1 MAILESVFINERV
14 LKYTL
19 AMNKAEINGRIET
32 NLKTSVPGLT
42 IIITPIKT
50 YHNCCNS
57 MNAKSFS

>member
-19 AMNKAEINGRIET
+19 AINNAEINGRIET

-42 IIITPIKT
+42 IIITPIKPIT
-50 YHNCCNS
+50 I
-57 MNAKSFS
+57 AVIR